1 MMIDVF
7 NHFMPKA
14 YFDRLGD
21 LIPGH
26 VALTAFPRLPT
37 LCDLDARLAL
47 LDQFDGLQQVLSLAN
62 PPLDS
67 SPRPTRRR
75 SSRASPTTRWRRS
88 VASIPI
94 AFRPSSPRCR

>member
-26 VALTAFPRLPT
+26 VALTAFPRP
-37 LCDLDARLAL
+37 CVPKP
-47 LDQFDGLQQVLSLAN
+47 QV
-62 PPLDS
+62 
-67 SPRPTRRR
+67 
-75 SSRASPTTRWRRS
+75 
-88 VASIPI
+88 VA
-94 AFRPSSPRCR
+94 